1 MYENEFT
8 LHVFLIL
15 QLTINPRKRIILDS
29 YAYSDKQQIFIN
41 SLCKNTANI
50 IGQLN
55 IDSNLLGSIS
65 EIREIIESH
74 PEPYL
79 TVKQLQYHVL
89 WNENRNKN

>member
-1 MYENEFT
+1 MHEKEFT

-15 QLTINPRKRIILDS
+15 KLTINPLKRIILDS
-29 YAYSDKQQIFIN
+29 YAYSNKQQIFIN

-55 IDSNLLGSIS
+55 IDSNLIGSVS

-74 PEPYL
+74 PEPHYS
-79 TVKQLQYHVL
+79 VQQLQYHVL
-89 WNENRNKN
+89 WNENRSKN